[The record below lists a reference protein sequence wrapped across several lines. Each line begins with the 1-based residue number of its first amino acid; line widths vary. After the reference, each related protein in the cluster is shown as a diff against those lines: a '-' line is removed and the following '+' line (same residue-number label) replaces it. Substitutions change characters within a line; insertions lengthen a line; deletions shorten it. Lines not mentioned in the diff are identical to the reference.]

1 MGKNSEYERGRN
13 MVKEE
18 KIKLKVAERKEAD
31 NLHREIAI
39 AEQGIMVAHRIRF
52 EAGERLWEYLR
63 MLHPGMPEEVSYN
76 QGILTYRGDKP
87 CK

>member
-1 MGKNSEYERGRN
+1 MA
-13 MVKEE
+13 KEE

-39 AEQGIMVAHRIRF
+39 AEQGIIVAQRIRF
-52 EAGERLWEYLR
+52 EAGERLLEYLR
-63 MLHPGMPEEVSYN
+63 MLHPGMPEEVLYGR
-76 QGILTYRGDKP
+76 GILTYRGDKS